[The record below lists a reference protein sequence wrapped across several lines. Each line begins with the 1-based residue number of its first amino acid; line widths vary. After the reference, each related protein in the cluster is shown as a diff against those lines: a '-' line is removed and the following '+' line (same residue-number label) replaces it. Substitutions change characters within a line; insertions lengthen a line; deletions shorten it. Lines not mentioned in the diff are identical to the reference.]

1 MRGFPPVSWRILALF
16 DRVPAYRTLSH
27 PLVSLKPRELLALLA
42 IESRRQAALVIG
54 EDLGTVPRGLPSQLA
69 RWGILSSRVLLFE
82 RDRQGSFRS
91 ASQYSRRALVT
102 ANTHDLPTLAG
113 FWSGGDLQ
121 IRRDLGLISEGDLAE
136 GQRKREFERQALVRC
151 LAGAGSLR
159 SRRQPESSY
168 ELCAA
173 VNAFLCKT
181 PAPLV
186 GLSLDDL
193 AGETEPI
200 NVPGVPP
207 ERYPSWTRRMRLPVE
222 ALREDPALRSTL
234 EGAAARARPPS

>member
-1 MRGFPPVSWRILALF
+1 
-16 DRVPAYRTLSH
+16 
-27 PLVSLKPRELLALLA
+27 
-42 IESRRQAALVIG
+42 VIG

-102 ANTHDLPTLAG
+102 ANTYDLPTLAG

-186 GLSLDDL
+186 GLLLDDL